1 MRQLLTILVLFGLVS
16 NSLEAQKSTKAAPAA
31 AAKTVKLIANII
43 EPPSP
48 IDSLHLYAY
57 KGYGAISMYTAPR
70 AADGTYTF
78 VVPQGKAKTYG
89 MGFNENSMAR
99 IVLGEEPEV
108 KLWANAAFID
118 RARTLGSPH
127 NTALENITKRTTA
140 YQNGNWNDPNELR
153 ERKAYVDSLKT
164 AQSPFWRSANL
175 LMPPH
180 FASIDLN
187 REAEHYGLHWFDHID
202 FTNDRGYDELPEVYY
217 AFTAYA
223 ARVAGMTNETSATQ
237 WADAQLARIPEQSS
251 AYRLALGGLLR
262 GYQQRHL
269 QTVFVH
275 FAKKYLDKY
284 RKQDI
289 GDIAALE
296 YEYSKAGTS
305 IPGVTA
311 PNLAGLT
318 PDSTTFALSNLR
330 GKVVLVD
337 FWASWCGPCRREN
350 PAVRS
355 LYAKYKDKGFEILGV
370 SLDRDA
376 NAWRKAI
383 ADDQL
388 GWQHISDLK
397 GWQSGHAATYSV
409 TSIPQTVLV
418 DREGKLIVRNLR
430 GESLAAKL
438 AEIFGE

>member
-1 MRQLLTILVLFGLVS
+1 MRQLLTILVLLGLGTTSV
-16 NSLEAQKSTKAAPAA
+16 EAQKNTKAAPAA
-31 AAKTVKLIANII
+31 APKTVKLVASVID
-43 EPPSP
+43 PPSP
-48 IDSLHLYAY
+48 IDSLRLYTY
-57 KGYGAISMYTAPR
+57 KGYGAIPMYSAAR
-70 AADGTYTF
+70 AENGTYTF
-78 VVPQGKAKTYG
+78 QLPQGKPKIYG
-89 MGFNENSMAR
+89 LGFSENSMAR
-99 IVLGEEPEV
+99 IVMGEEPEV

-127 NTALENITKRTTA
+127 NATLENITKRTTA
-140 YQNGNWNDPNELR
+140 YQNGNWNDPNIVR
-153 ERKAYVDSLKT
+153 ERKDYVDSLKT
-164 AQSPFWRSANL
+164 ANSPFWRSANV

-180 FASIDLN
+180 MSSLDLN
-187 REAEHYGLHWFDHID
+187 REAEHYGLHWFDHVD
-202 FTNDRGYDELPEVYY
+202 FAADRGYDDLPEVYY

-223 ARVAGMTNETSATQ
+223 ARVAGMTTEDMARQ
-237 WADAQLARIPEQSS
+237 WADAQLARIPEQSG

-269 QTVFVH
+269 QGTFVH

-284 RKQDI
+284 RNQDI

-311 PNLAGLT
+311 PDLAGMT
-318 PDSTTFALSNLR
+318 PDSSDFALSKLR

-350 PAVRS
+350 PAVRN

-383 ADDQL
+383 ADDRL
-388 GWQHISDLK
+388 EWQHISDLK